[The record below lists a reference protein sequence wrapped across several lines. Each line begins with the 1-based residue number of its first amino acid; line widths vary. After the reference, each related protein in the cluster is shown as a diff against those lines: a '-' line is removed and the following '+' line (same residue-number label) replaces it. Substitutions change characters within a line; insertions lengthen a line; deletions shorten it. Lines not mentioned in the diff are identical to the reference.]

1 MLHQGFKRVCSISIL
16 VFVLTLLL
24 VSTLPAPQ
32 ASFIKDVGISDTH
45 PSIIVAG
52 RFFDVHIAT
61 TSAASKITII
71 MYRGGSIPDEY
82 NRSIYNYYRWEY
94 DHGKWKDNSGHKKS
108 YMDERK
114 CKHRGNLYSFHV
126 CIDPKA
132 RTGKWKIK
140 ISIDNKGSKSYSINV
155 RSFLP
160 VLGITSVRDRRPFIN
175 LFKRSQSFKQKN
187 VKKLLSALRK
197 EEVIQALYVSKD
209 KTDEVTIP
217 ILLDSSSSLDSLD
230 RIEKNL
236 IKKAR
241 KLFPNSRVV
250 IIPLRNLPIDESYN
264 LIYTHKLLYAKDEDT
279 VKEFEHDIVA
289 SYLDRVPL
297 LADELKG
304 FKIPFNVIEK
314 TKADEDSDEIN
325 VSSVNE
331 KPKIVEMNNYHST
344 KKGVIPPPKIF
355 GGDFL
360 KALNVSRI
368 LSFFVVLL
376 LIFPAFYPT
385 LLAGPPPPGINL
397 GESTNS
403 TVSNLEIVNDVE
415 NVQRENKSK
424 QLHEE
429 SILDENK
436 TLNTPENVIND
447 GSNNTIL
454 TDNNIESNTL
464 QESSSGNFNSS
475 NIDAKNTSSLEN
487 QQDIT
492 DNPSEDKQD
501 TIQNNTE
508 SETKDQSGRENPTFY
523 GVDLTHDGRN
533 NSIGSINESSNE
545 VNDTNAT
552 SDNSINESTFNITCS
567 NNSASNSTQIITNQ
581 TINQN
586 YSKIPY
592 KVNNTN
598 TSENNTFSN
607 NSIVSMNQSIN
618 QTCNESNYEDN
629 ISINTSSGNFIFSND
644 SILLTNQSIN
654 HNDSFIVENISVP
667 LNCTSNNNG
676 TNSPSH
682 NKSENVS
689 LFIDN
694 QTIEEENESTN
705 LWNHTLNLNTS
716 ILDNTSLDVFD
727 KENSIQENATNLTLN
742 KSIVPSDVVEIVY
755 SDLEQ
760 GEVILNK
767 PVNWSEKALVI
778 NPLNES
784 IEGNITLDI
793 PEDAFN
799 LRVYVENISY
809 NTSKIWMKLEPREN
823 KTIEIHFQTDPVR
836 MDIEYVNLNVSSLL
850 PPDAKNITVFQNG
863 SLVKKY
869 EDTKH
874 VSMELGG
881 IEKRFVVYHNSSLH
895 YHNITIEMA
904 IKDKNVKITGMGN
917 FTVKDKKLRWHID
930 ELSDANLTME
940 QNTEI
945 EQGDAFIGRPVKW
958 TLRTMNYLITYE
970 TPPPSKVERIERY
983 NDHIYKKDID
993 VSSNSSLSYRNVKV
1007 WTRIP
1012 EIRYG
1017 IQVSFDDSDHKK
1029 ISYDL
1034 LDKDGNNL
1042 FDTIEWTIPELSQR
1056 RYVVSVDFDRV
1067 RFADRFADHINNYN
1081 GTYTA
1086 HIYGGFMNYYDKERK
1101 CFLPINT
1108 TIEKNF
1114 HNGFEYANLKNN
1126 FASYFD
1132 EDEVRVMLKYNN
1144 CSITYSLVDQ
1154 EFGNIENFSV
1164 FVNGSTI
1171 TYENVFDGIDLR
1183 YRVTYDGL
1191 SEEIVLKKPLDIK
1204 SLTERIELSGDCYYE
1219 ESNGIIYLCSKG
1231 SRIFEI
1237 KRPFMREENDPV
1249 ERCYDLHYE
1258 IKKRGDLYY
1267 ITKVIDN

>member
-1 MLHQGFKRVCSISIL
+1 M
-16 VFVLTLLL
+16 
-24 VSTLPAPQ
+24 
-32 ASFIKDVGISDTH
+32 
-45 PSIIVAG
+45 
-52 RFFDVHIAT
+52 
-61 TSAASKITII
+61 
-71 MYRGGSIPDEY
+71 
-82 NRSIYNYYRWEY
+82 
-94 DHGKWKDNSGHKKS
+94 
-108 YMDERK
+108 
-114 CKHRGNLYSFHV
+114 
-126 CIDPKA
+126 
-132 RTGKWKIK
+132 
-140 ISIDNKGSKSYSINV
+140 
-155 RSFLP
+155 
-160 VLGITSVRDRRPFIN
+160 
-175 LFKRSQSFKQKN
+175 
-187 VKKLLSALRK
+187 SALRK

-424 QLHEE
+424 QVQEE

-464 QESSSGNFNSS
+464 QESSSGTFNSS

-545 VNDTNAT
+545 VDDTNAT
-552 SDNSINESTFNITCS
+552 SDSTNESTFNITCS

-598 TSENNTFSN
+598 ASENNTFSN
-607 NSIVSMNQSIN
+607 NSIVPTNQSIN

-629 ISINTSSGNFIFSND
+629 ISINTFSGNFIFSND
-644 SILLTNQSIN
+644 YILLTNQSIN
-654 HNDSFIVENISVP
+654 HNDPFIVENISVP
-667 LNCTSNNNG
+667 SNRTSNNNG
-676 TNSPSH
+676 TNSSSH

-705 LWNHTLNLNTS
+705 LWNHTLRLNTS

-727 KENSIQENATNLTLN
+727 KEHSNQENAANLTLDKN
-742 KSIVPSDVVEIVY
+742 IVLADVVEIVY

-784 IEGNITLDI
+784 IERNITLDI
-793 PEDAFN
+793 
-799 LRVYVENISY
+799 
-809 NTSKIWMKLEPREN
+809 
-823 KTIEIHFQTDPVR
+823 
-836 MDIEYVNLNVSSLL
+836 
-850 PPDAKNITVFQNG
+850 
-863 SLVKKY
+863 
-869 EDTKH
+869 
-874 VSMELGG
+874 
-881 IEKRFVVYHNSSLH
+881 
-895 YHNITIEMA
+895 
-904 IKDKNVKITGMGN
+904 
-917 FTVKDKKLRWHID
+917 
-930 ELSDANLTME
+930 
-940 QNTEI
+940 
-945 EQGDAFIGRPVKW
+945 
-958 TLRTMNYLITYE
+958 
-970 TPPPSKVERIERY
+970 
-983 NDHIYKKDID
+983 
-993 VSSNSSLSYRNVKV
+993 
-1007 WTRIP
+1007 
-1012 EIRYG
+1012 
-1017 IQVSFDDSDHKK
+1017 
-1029 ISYDL
+1029 
-1034 LDKDGNNL
+1034 
-1042 FDTIEWTIPELSQR
+1042 
-1056 RYVVSVDFDRV
+1056 
-1067 RFADRFADHINNYN
+1067 
-1081 GTYTA
+1081 
-1086 HIYGGFMNYYDKERK
+1086 
-1101 CFLPINT
+1101 
-1108 TIEKNF
+1108 
-1114 HNGFEYANLKNN
+1114 
-1126 FASYFD
+1126 
-1132 EDEVRVMLKYNN
+1132 
-1144 CSITYSLVDQ
+1144 
-1154 EFGNIENFSV
+1154 
-1164 FVNGSTI
+1164 
-1171 TYENVFDGIDLR
+1171 
-1183 YRVTYDGL
+1183 
-1191 SEEIVLKKPLDIK
+1191 
-1204 SLTERIELSGDCYYE
+1204 
-1219 ESNGIIYLCSKG
+1219 
-1231 SRIFEI
+1231 
-1237 KRPFMREENDPV
+1237 
-1249 ERCYDLHYE
+1249 
-1258 IKKRGDLYY
+1258 
-1267 ITKVIDN
+1267 